1 MGANAKHFIE
11 IIDGI
16 EVEQPRKK
24 TRRTRQGGK
33 PEAVAAKFKE
43 EKEIRVKPITAKTE
57 NQKLYLD
64 SLQSNAIT
72 VGRGS
77 AGSGKSWCAASVA
90 ANKYLKGEIDQIV
103 VMRPLV
109 GMGKSSGFWPG
120 DIRAKLEPYL
130 LPILNTIKDTI
141 GAAKYEADFGKSI
154 LIQPM
159 EAVRGMNFDFRTYVI
174 VDESQNCTPDEI
186 RSLVTRMASGSQ
198 AAYCGDDKQRD
209 IPGLSGIQYLCDLIK
224 KHNIPNCGVV
234 EFTPAD
240 IVRSG
245 LTRIF
250 VEIFEEEGP
259 SPR

>member
-1 MGANAKHFIE
+1 MGSRTV
-11 IIDGI
+11 
-16 EVEQPRKK
+16 EVIVDDEVVLVPRVRTRK
-24 TRRTRQGGK
+24 TRNGGVRQETK
-33 PEAVAAKFKE
+33 EKFKE
-43 EKEIRVKPITAKTE
+43 ERESRIIPIQAKTE

-64 SLQSNAIT
+64 SLQKNAIT

-90 ANKYLKGEIDQIV
+90 ANKYLKGEIEQIV

-120 DIRAKLEPYL
+120 DIRAKIEPYL
-130 LPILNTIKDTI
+130 LPILNTIKERI

-159 EAVRGMNFDFRTYVI
+159 ESVRGMNFSAATYVI
-174 VDESQNCTPDEI
+174 VDESQNCTCDEI
-186 RSLVTRMASGSQ
+186 RSLVTRLATGSF
-198 AAYCGDDKQRD
+198 AAFCGDDKQKD
-209 IPGLSGIQYLCDLIK
+209 LQGVSGIEYLCNLIK
-224 KHNIPNCGVV
+224 KNNIPNCGVV
-234 EFTPAD
+234 EFTPKD

-259 SPR
+259 APK

>member
-1 MGANAKHFIE
+1 MGSRTV
-11 IIDGI
+11 
-16 EVEQPRKK
+16 EVIVDDEVVLVPRARTRK
-24 TRRTRQGGK
+24 TRNGGVRQETK
-33 PEAVAAKFKE
+33 EKFKE
-43 EKEIRVKPITAKTE
+43 ERESRIIPIQAKTE

-64 SLQSNAIT
+64 SLQKNAIT

-90 ANKYLKGEIDQIV
+90 ANKYLKGEVEQIV

-120 DIRAKLEPYL
+120 DIRAKIEPYL
-130 LPILNTIKDTI
+130 LPILNTIKERI
-141 GAAKYEADFGKSI
+141 GSAKYEADFGKSI

-159 EAVRGMNFDFRTYVI
+159 ESVRGMNFSAATYVI
-174 VDESQNCTPDEI
+174 VDESQNCTCDEI
-186 RSLVTRMASGSQ
+186 RSLVTRLATGSF
-198 AAYCGDDKQRD
+198 AAFCGDDKQKD
-209 IPGLSGIQYLCDLIK
+209 LQGVSGIEYLCNLIK
-224 KHNIPNCGVV
+224 KNNIPNCGVV
-234 EFTPAD
+234 EFTPQD

-259 SPR
+259 APK

>member
-1 MGANAKHFIE
+1 MGNRDRLIM
-11 IIDGI
+11 I
-16 EVEQPRKK
+16 EVDGVEIETPRK
-24 TRRTRQGGK
+24 RTRSTRNGGVK
-33 PEAVAAKFKE
+33 QETKEKFKE
-43 EKEIRVKPITAKTE
+43 EREARIVPIQAKTE

-64 SLQSNAIT
+64 SLQKNAIT

-90 ANKYLKGEIDQIV
+90 ANKYLKGEIEQIV

-120 DIRAKLEPYL
+120 DIRAKIEPYL
-130 LPILNTIKDTI
+130 LPILNTIKERI
-141 GAAKYEADFGKSI
+141 GVAKYEADFGKSI

-159 EAVRGMNFDFRTYVI
+159 ESVRGMNFSASTYVI
-174 VDESQNCTPDEI
+174 VDESQNCTCDEV
-186 RSLVTRMASGSQ
+186 RSLVTRLATGSF
-198 AAYCGDDKQRD
+198 AAFCGDDKQKD
-209 IPGLSGIQYLCDLIK
+209 LHGVSGIEYLCNLIK
-224 KHNIPNCGVV
+224 KNKIPDCGVV

-259 SPR
+259 APK

>member
-1 MGANAKHFIE
+1 MKRNRQAVQQNR
-11 IIDGI
+11 
-16 EVEQPRKK
+16 QNKK
-24 TRRTRQGGK
+24 AETGR
-33 PEAVAAKFKE
+33 VVKE
-43 EKEIRVKPITAKTE
+43 KYEEERENRAKPILPQNQ
-57 NQKLYLD
+57 NQKKYLH
-64 SLQSNAIT
+64 SLQHNTIT

-130 LPILNTIKDTI
+130 LPILSTIKERI
-141 GAAKYEADFGKSI
+141 GSAKYEADFGKNI

-159 EAVRGMNFDFRTYVI
+159 EAVRGMNFSDRVFVI
-174 VDESQNCTPDEI
+174 VDEAQNCSCDEV
-186 RSLVTRMASGSQ
+186 RSLVTRLATGSQ
-198 AAYCGDDKQRD
+198 AAFCGDDRQRD
-209 IPGLSGIQYLCDLIK
+209 THGVSGIQYLCDLIK
-224 KHNIPNCGVV
+224 KHKIENCGVV
-234 EFTPAD
+234 EFTPQD

-245 LTRIF
+245 LTRVF

-259 SPR
+259 APK